1 MPARFAL
8 LALVAASSAPSA
20 RAGWVTVTPATPTAT
35 PILVLQDGE
44 VRNFA
49 PVPAGGFV
57 RAQFAGAGVVFDP
70 LPVAVGEGA
79 FRPVGSR
86 FVPVEAQVPTELNFS
101 RGFNAVI
108 GVRFVEPNGLPRVVN
123 AFEVEVVGATPG
135 DVAVSYTDGTGA
147 FQNPIGAVGAANGRA
162 VFRSGPIP
170 GGVTEFDV
178 YRLLSLTEPFSEP
191 WGVTAISYEVP
202 DAPGT
207 VATPEPATL
216 GLVLTGALVCL
227 RRRR

>member
-1 MPARFAL
+1 MPTRFTL
-8 LALVAASSAPSA
+8 IALVAVSCAPAA
-20 RAGWVTVTPATPTAT
+20 RAGWETVTPATPTQT
-35 PILVLQDGE
+35 PVLVLLDGE
-44 VRNFA
+44 VRQSA
-49 PVPAGGFV
+49 LVPAGGFV
-57 RAQFAGAGVVFDP
+57 RDQFAGAGVVFGP
-70 LPVAVGEGA
+70 LPVAIGESA

-108 GVRFVEPNGLPRVVN
+108 GVRFVETTGLPRVVSG
-123 AFEVEVVGATPG
+123 FEVEVVGATAG
-135 DVAVSYTDGTGA
+135 DVAVSYTNGAGT
-147 FQNPIGAVGAANGRA
+147 FQNAIGAVGTANGRA
-162 VFRSGPIP
+162 VFRSGPID

-191 WGVTAISYEVP
+191 WGVSAISYEVP

-207 VATPEPATL
+207 VGTPEPATL
-216 GLVLTGALVCL
+216 VLALSGAVVCL